1 MGKKHRTPSKAPDG
15 KKGRVTQ
22 AADPPSRQARIASI
36 VILVTF
42 VVWMGASWIGGK
54 VGLPV
59 RYAFLFDFAALAA
72 FFWALVVLIGVWRKR
87 R

>member
-1 MGKKHRTPSKAPDG
+1 MGRKHRPPGRAPE
-15 KKGRVTQ
+15 KKKDRVTQ
-22 AADPPSRQARIASI
+22 TPDPQSKQARIASM

-42 VVWMGASWIGGK
+42 VAWMGASWIGGK
-54 VGLPV
+54 IGLPV

-72 FFWALVVLIGVWRKR
+72 FFWALVVLVGVWRKR

>member
-1 MGKKHRTPSKAPDG
+1 MGKKHRTPKRVAEG
-15 KKGRVTQ
+15 KRDHVTQ
-22 AADPPSRQARIASI
+22 TPDPQVRQARIASI

-42 VVWMGASWIGGK
+42 VVWMGASWIGGR

-72 FFWALVVLIGVWRKR
+72 FFWALVVLLGVWRKR

>member
-1 MGKKHRTPSKAPDG
+1 MGKKNRTPRGAPEG
-15 KKGRVTQ
+15 KKDRVTQ
-22 AADPPSRQARIASI
+22 TPDPQIKQARIASI

-54 VGLPV
+54 IGLPV
-59 RYAFLFDFAALAA
+59 RFAFLFDFAALAA
-72 FFWALVVLIGVWRKR
+72 FLWALVVLVGVWRKR